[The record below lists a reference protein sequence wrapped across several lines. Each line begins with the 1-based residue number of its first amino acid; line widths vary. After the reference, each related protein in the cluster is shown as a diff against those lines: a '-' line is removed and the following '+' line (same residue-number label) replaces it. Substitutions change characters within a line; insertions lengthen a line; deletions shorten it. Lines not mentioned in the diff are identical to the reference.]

1 MKKNI
6 LFLFFLTIFLVG
18 FKAYNGYEKRISK
31 EVKNTFLV
39 ADFKTEIL
47 SVSNK
52 LIAELPLEITDSNF
66 KKIKNQNNLI
76 GYYYTGKAF
85 GKVDYFDYL
94 VIFDKELSIKKI
106 KILAYREDRGGEIG
120 SKRWLK
126 QFIGKTP
133 QNSMVYN
140 KDIMGISG
148 ATISA
153 KSITNQLD
161 KLMKTIH
168 ILQINNQL

>member
-1 MKKNI
+1 MKNNIII
-6 LFLFFLTIFLVG
+6 LFVSIF
-18 FKAYNGYEKRISK
+18 
-31 EVKNTFLV
+31 FLV
-39 ADFKTEIL
+39 AFKPLNGFEKQIIKEIEKTFLINDFSTASI
-47 SVSNK
+47 SVTNNLK
-52 LIAELPLEITDSNF
+52 NELPLNITDSNF
-66 KKIKNQNNLI
+66 KKIISNKNAI

-94 VIFDKELSIKKI
+94 VIFNLNLSIKKI

-126 QFIGKTP
+126 QFVGKTHL
-133 QNSMVYN
+133 NSFEYN

-161 KLMKTIH
+161 KLMKTIQ
-168 ILQINNQL
+168 ILQLKKLL